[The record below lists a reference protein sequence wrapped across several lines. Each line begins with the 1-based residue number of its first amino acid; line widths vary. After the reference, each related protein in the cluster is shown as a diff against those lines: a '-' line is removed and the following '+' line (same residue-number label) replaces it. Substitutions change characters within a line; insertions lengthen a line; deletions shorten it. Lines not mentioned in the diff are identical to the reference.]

1 MGTPDPNQT
10 SPSREELQEQF
21 ATWEKDVVK
30 ILARSSRKEPSELP
44 TDAWRK
50 LIHTTPEGL
59 EVNPLYTR
67 LDEGDEQAAPGQ
79 FPFVRGG
86 SQAGRPDSGWF
97 VAEQFSAGDDA
108 KAANETLLGALE
120 QGTSALWLDASAG
133 DIPALLKG
141 VYLELTPLIVDSAAI
156 SATTEA
162 VYQAVESAATDGKL
176 TGERSDV
183 RINVA
188 AAPFTDALAESEDG
202 ISPDT
207 AAALAEIAAGRPES
221 VRSLLADGSVA
232 HELGATDAQELGIA
246 VAAAV
251 ENVRA
256 AVAGGLSVEDAVSQ
270 VWFRFAATPDQ
281 FATIAKMRAA
291 RALWARVA
299 QVLECP
305 TAGDAPQH
313 AVTSLAASTRRD
325 PYVNMLRTTVAAF
338 AAGIGGATYVTVRPF
353 DAALGELAGTSRS
366 FVRRMAR
373 NTQLL
378 LLEES
383 HLGHVIDPAGGS
395 WYVEAYTSELAEAG
409 WSYFQKLEAA
419 GGLGSALDTVRE
431 DLAAAR
437 ADRDQ
442 VVAKRKHPLTGLSE
456 FPNLAEKPLPAE
468 QRDIDRYSYGEAFEK
483 LRDRSDAFLESTGQR
498 PTVALAGLGLPAER
512 SARTTFVVNLLA
524 AGGID
529 VVDLEVSQTS
539 EYQGAFEGHLAS
551 DVNKAQQS
559 PVALL
564 VGTDKRYAENGGEA
578 VAALRSAGAEKVLV
592 AGAAKAFGEASGDQA
607 ADEFLAMGI
616 DAVAALTGLAAQLG
630 VK

>member
-1 MGTPDPNQT
+1 MGTPDPNQK
-10 SPSREELQEQF
+10 SPTREELHEQF

-30 ILARSSRKEPSELP
+30 VLARSSRKEASELP
-44 TDAWRK
+44 TDAWRQ
-50 LIHTTPEGL
+50 LIHTTSEGL

-67 LDEGDEQAAPGQ
+67 LDETEEQSAPGQ

-97 VAEQFSAGDDA
+97 VAEQFGAGDDA

-120 QGTSALWLDASAG
+120 QGTSALWLTASAG

-141 VYLELTPLIVDSAAI
+141 VYLELAPLLVDSPAI
-156 SATTEA
+156 TATTEA
-162 VYQAVESAATDGKL
+162 VYEAVDAAATAGKL

-183 RINVA
+183 RIHLGA
-188 AAPFTDALAESEDG
+188 SPFTDALAASEHA
-202 ISPDT
+202 ISPHT
-207 AAALAEIAAGRPES
+207 AAALAAAAAARPEL
-221 VRSLLADGSVA
+221 VRALLADGSVA

-256 AVAGGLSVEDAVSQ
+256 AVAGGMSEEEALAQ

-281 FATIAKMRAA
+281 FATIAKLRAA

-299 QVLECP
+299 QVLGFP
-305 TAGDAPQH
+305 ATGDAPQH

-395 WYVEAYTSELAEAG
+395 WYVESYTAELAAAG
-409 WSYFQKLEAA
+409 WSYFQRLESA
-419 GGLGSALDTVRE
+419 GGLGAALDTVRE

-437 ADRDQ
+437 AARDEA
-442 VVAKRKHPLTGLSE
+442 VAKRRHPLTGLSE
-456 FPNLAEKPLPAE
+456 FPNLAEKPLPAA

-483 LRDRSDAFLESTGQR
+483 LRDRSDAFLETTGQR
-498 PTVALAGLGLPAER
+498 PSVALAGLGLPAER

-529 VVDLEVSQTS
+529 VVDLDVAQTS
-539 EYQGAFEGHLAS
+539 EYQGAFDTYLAS
-551 DVNKAQQS
+551 DVNQAQQN

-564 VGTDKRYAENGGEA
+564 VGTDKRYGESGGEA
-578 VAALRSAGAEKVLV
+578 VAALRAAGAKQVLV
-592 AGAAKAFGEASGDQA
+592 AGAAKAFGEVSGDQA

-616 DAVAALTGLAAQLG
+616 DAVAALTGLAEQLG